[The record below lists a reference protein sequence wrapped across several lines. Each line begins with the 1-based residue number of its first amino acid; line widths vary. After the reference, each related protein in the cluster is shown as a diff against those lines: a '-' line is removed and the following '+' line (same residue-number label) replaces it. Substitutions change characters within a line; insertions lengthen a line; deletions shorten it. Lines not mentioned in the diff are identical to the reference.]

1 MKIAYLVPGTGGA
14 FYCGNCHRDRMFVTI
29 MKNNPGTDV
38 VAVPLYLM
46 PNRNNFGDGFE
57 EEVFFGAISLY
68 FKERV
73 PALRNMPHFLEKLLD
88 SRPMLRFAAH
98 MSASTTP
105 GGLEQTTIDMITGE
119 GPALLKETEKLM
131 DFLSKDGRPAI
142 IHLSNALLTG
152 LAYNIRKLVDIPV
165 VCSLQN
171 EDDWIN
177 EMKEPYGSEAWGLIG
192 KSAEVIERFVC
203 SSEYYRQLIV
213 QKTGIDPAKIE
224 VVHPVDKP
232 EFRVP
237 ERAEDEKPSIG
248 FFSRLSL
255 ANGLDRMIGLFLLMK
270 KDMPDL
276 QLHLC
281 GGYTASDKAFIRREM
296 ARVHKAGHGKSLHLH
311 NSFTGSEKE
320 NFFRSIDLLSVPVR
334 KPDAWGQYLIE
345 SIGAGVP
352 VVQPPTGASPE
363 IIEMTGGGALS
374 DQDTEASLAGTMIRL
389 LNDRPSRMVMRNA
402 GIASLDG
409 ELSPERMK
417 ERIRTLYRSVTGE

>member
-1 MKIAYLVPGTGGA
+1 
-14 FYCGNCHRDRMFVTI
+14 
-29 MKNNPGTDV
+29 
-38 VAVPLYLM
+38 
-46 PNRNNFGDGFE
+46 
-57 EEVFFGAISLY
+57 
-68 FKERV
+68 
-73 PALRNMPHFLEKLLD
+73 
-88 SRPMLRFAAH
+88 
-98 MSASTTP
+98 
-105 GGLEQTTIDMITGE
+105 
-119 GPALLKETEKLM
+119 
-131 DFLSKDGRPAI
+131 
-142 IHLSNALLTG
+142 
-152 LAYNIRKLVDIPV
+152 
-165 VCSLQN
+165 
-171 EDDWIN
+171 
-177 EMKEPYGSEAWGLIG
+177 
-192 KSAEVIERFVC
+192 
-203 SSEYYRQLIV
+203 
-213 QKTGIDPAKIE
+213 